1 MDVLNECIESMQDRV
16 NSNAPLMVNKIV
28 NGKIE
33 QVQLENYDAA
43 EMLEELRAAADY
55 YKIKVNV

>member
-1 MDVLNECIESMQDRV
+1 
-16 NSNAPLMVNKIV
+16 MVNKIV